1 MEELLSWCCGVDIHK
16 RTVVACLV
24 QVDEA
29 GRTIRRVRTFGTM
42 TGELVALADW
52 LEAAGCQAVAMESTG
67 SYWKPVYNLLED
79 RFTLLLVNAQHLK
92 QVPGRK
98 TDVKDC
104 EWIAHLLQ
112 YGLLRASYVPER
124 AQRELRELTRSR
136 TALVRERSAEIN
148 RLAKVLEGANIKLGS
163 VASEITGVSGRAMLQ
178 ALVDGETDP
187 EVLAELARG
196 QLRRKLPQLV
206 AALTG
211 TFGPHQRFLVDR
223 QLAHI
228 AYLDESVAE
237 VSAEIAAR
245 LAPFAEQLARL
256 DSIPGVGSWTA
267 EVLLAEIG
275 TDMTRFPS
283 AQQLAS
289 WAGMCPGNRES
300 AGTRQSGRTRQGSPW
315 LKTAL
320 VESAYAA
327 GRSRQTALGERYR
340 RLCQRRGRK
349 RAGIAVGHT
358 ILVTAYHLLK
368 NGEAYR
374 EPGPPDT
381 QEQAREREHLE
392 RQLVRRLEA
401 LGNTVTITRCA
412 A

>member
-1 MEELLSWCCGVDIHK
+1 MEALLPCCCGLDIHK
-16 RTVVACLV
+16 RTVVACRL
-24 QVDEA
+24 QRDAE
-29 GRTIRRVRTFGTM
+29 GRTTRTGRTCGTM
-42 TGELVALADW
+42 TGELLALADW

-67 SYWKPVYNLLED
+67 SYWKPVYNLLEA

-104 EWIAHLLQ
+104 EWIAQLLQ
-112 YGLLRASYVPER
+112 YGLLRPSYVPER
-124 AQRELRELTRSR
+124 AQRELRELTRYR
-136 TALVRERSAEIN
+136 TALVRERSAELN

-163 VASEITGVSGRAMLQ
+163 VASAITGVSGRAMLR
-178 ALVDGETDP
+178 ALVNGETDP
-187 EVLAELARG
+187 VLLAELARG
-196 QLRRKLPQLV
+196 QLRKKLPHLV
-206 AALTG
+206 TALTG
-211 TFGPHQRFLVDR
+211 SFAAHQRFLVSR

-228 AYLDESVAE
+228 EYLAESVAE

-245 LAPFAEQLARL
+245 LAPFAEQLALL
-256 DSIPGVGSWTA
+256 DSIPGVGAWTA
-267 EVLLAEIG
+267 EVILAEIG

-283 AQQLAS
+283 AQHLAR

-300 AGTRQSGRTRQGSPW
+300 AGKRQSGRIRKGSPW

-320 VESAYAA
+320 VEAAYAA
-327 GRSRQTALGERYR
+327 GRSQQTVLGERYR
-340 RLCQRRGRK
+340 RLCRRRGRK

-358 ILVTAYHLLK
+358 ILVTAYHLLTR
-368 NGEAYR
+368 GEPYR
-374 EPGPPDT
+374 ETALPAEP
-381 QEQAREREHLE
+381 EREREHLE

-401 LGNTVTITRCA
+401 LGNTVTLARCA